1 MIPASLASLCRL
13 VLHEACPLCG
23 TLLELPGS
31 ETFCLSCRNALPL
44 IRSPLCFRCGM
55 PFRSPEGEDHIC
67 GPCLL
72 DPPPFSSARS
82 LGRYEG
88 PLHDAIHRFKYRRI
102 IPLGEALGRLMGN
115 LSIPGTSWTAF
126 DVVFP
131 VPLHE
136 KKLRARGFNQSA
148 VLAKALARVAALPL
162 DVFSFRKIR
171 ETRPQTFLNA
181 EERVKNVRGV
191 FDVVKPA
198 AVEGKR
204 VLLVD
209 DVLTT
214 GSTVRE
220 GVRELL
226 RRGAA
231 DVAVLTA
238 ARAVPRFMGGS

>member
-1 MIPASLASLCRL
+1 VIPASMASLFRL

-23 TLLELPGS
+23 AHLGVPGG
-31 ETFCLSCRNALPL
+31 ETCCLSCQNDLPL
-44 IRSPLCFRCGM
+44 IRSPLCIRCGI
-55 PFRSPEGEDHIC
+55 PFPSPEGEDHIC
-67 GPCLL
+67 GTCLL
-72 DPPPFSSARS
+72 DPPPFSKARS

-88 PLHDAIHRFKYRRI
+88 PLHDAIHRFKYRRM
-102 IPLGEALGRLMGN
+102 IPLGEALGKFMGN
-115 LSIPGTSWTAF
+115 LSMPGISWTAF
-126 DVVFP
+126 DVVVP

-136 KKLRARGFNQSA
+136 RKLRARGFNQSA
-148 VLAKALARVAALPL
+148 VLAKALGRVAALPL

-171 ETRPQTFLNA
+171 ETRPQTFLSA
-181 EERVKNVRGV
+181 EERVKNVRRA
-191 FDVVKPA
+191 FEVVNPA

-204 VLLVD
+204 ILLVD
-209 DVLTT
+209 DVFTT

-226 RRGAA
+226 RGGAA